1 MTDSSNHSIRSQ
13 LPLLTVIMLG
23 MFISIL
29 NQTLLN
35 VAIPHLIT
43 EFNVAATTAQWLMT
57 GYMLVNGILI
67 PISAFLIERFGTRT
81 LFLAAMI
88 FFTGGS
94 VVCGMAPAF
103 SILLV
108 GRLLQAVGAGLLMPL
123 SMTIILTVFPPE
135 IRGKGMGIFG
145 LGIMFAPAIGPT
157 LSGWVMEHYSWRLLF
172 NGIAPL
178 GAIILVLSYFLL
190 KDLGVS
196 NRKAKLDYVGTILST
211 IGFGA
216 TLYGLSEAGGKGWDD
231 GIVISTI
238 VIGLLSIVLF
248 VFQQLN
254 AKQPMLDFRIL
265 KYPMF
270 TLTNIITMIMTI
282 GMFGGMFLVP
292 IYLQNL
298 RGFSPLEAGLLMLPG
313 AIAMGALSPI
323 SGTLFDKIGPRPL
336 ALTGMLITVITTY
349 EFTHLTLQTSYTF
362 IIILYTIR
370 SIGMGLMMMPI
381 STAGLNELPQIKNPH
396 GTALSNTA
404 RQIAGSVG
412 ISWIT
417 TIFANRTTF
426 HVNSW
431 QSSLNTMDPQ
441 FQQTLM
447 DKAVTMSQQL
457 GIPVEQAQQTII
469 SSMAGQVQVHSS
481 IAGIQDA
488 FYWTTGI
495 TIIAFLLCF
504 FLKDV
509 RKQKVPA
516 ASEQEKM
523 KDEQTAKEEPKQ
535 IEENSD
541 AIEDE
546 TKRLEPVPT

>member
-57 GYMLVNGILI
+57 GYMLVNGILV

-81 LFLAAMI
+81 LFLAAML

-94 VVCGMAPAF
+94 VVCGVAPAF

-123 SMTIILTVFPPE
+123 SMTIILTIFPPE

-157 LSGWVMEHYSWRLLF
+157 LSGWIMEHYSWRLLF

-178 GAIILVLSYFLL
+178 GAIVLVLSYFML
-190 KDLGVS
+190 KDIGTS
-196 NRKAKLDYVGTILST
+196 NRNAKLDYVGTVLST
-211 IGFGA
+211 IGFGF

-231 GIVISTI
+231 TI
-238 VIGLLSIVLF
+238 VIGTLVIGLLCIMLF
-248 VFQQLN
+248 VLQQV
-254 AKQPMLDFRIL
+254 KSEEPMLDFKIL

-270 TLTNIITMIMTI
+270 TLTNIISMIVTI

-313 AIAMGALSPI
+313 AIAMGALSPL
-323 SGTLFDKIGPRPL
+323 SGTLFDKLGPRPL
-336 ALTGMLITVITTY
+336 AMTGMLITVITTY
-349 EFTHLTLQTSYTF
+349 EFTQLTLQTSYTF

-381 STAGLNELPQIKNPH
+381 STAGLNELPQKKNPH

-404 RQIAGSVG
+404 RQIAGSIG

-417 TIFANRTTF
+417 TMFASRTTF

-431 QSSLNTMDPQ
+431 QNSLNTMDPQ
-441 FQQTLM
+441 FQQSLM

-469 SSMAGQVQVHSS
+469 SSLAGQVQVQSAV
-481 IAGIQDA
+481 AGIQDA

-509 RKQKVPA
+509 RKQNVPP
-516 ASEQEKM
+516 SKKQEKIEVETTTEA
-523 KDEQTAKEEPKQ
+523 KKETEEKQTEK
-535 IEENSD
+535 
-541 AIEDE
+541 E
-546 TKRLEPVPT
+546 TKQLEPVTT